1 MATLSLD
8 ASPRTVL
15 GKQVKRLRRSG
26 LVPAIW
32 YGHGLTSQPLQ
43 ITAKELQRVAR
54 QAGSSAVV
62 ELRVAGEPRSRNVF
76 LRQLSYDPITREPL
90 HVDLYQ
96 VRMDE
101 LMTADIPI
109 HITGEAPAV
118 KDEAGIILPLITHL
132 RVRALPGNIPA
143 AITVDISSLVH
154 TDDAIYVRDLRPG
167 ADVEVLAEPDEIV
180 TKVNPSKIAAE
191 AVEAPEQP
199 EAAATPESGE
209 GAASS

>member
-1 MATLSLD
+1 
-8 ASPRTVL
+8 
-15 GKQVKRLRRSG
+15 
-26 LVPAIW
+26 
-32 YGHGLTSQPLQ
+32 
-43 ITAKELQRVAR
+43 
-54 QAGSSAVV
+54 VV